1 MVKAFIEG
9 RFTRS
14 LMELKPYVIHVAK
27 SIIYVSCIYVIR
39 TVTYFTN
46 HSSCYIT
53 VGNIRASKN
62 YHFTLSQFQGHM
74 VTVQM

>member
-27 SIIYVSCIYVIR
+27 SIIYISCIYVIR
-39 TVTYFTN
+39 PVTFFTN
-46 HSSCYIT
+46 QSSCYIT
-53 VGNIRASKN
+53 VGYIKASKN

-74 VTVQM
+74 VTLKM